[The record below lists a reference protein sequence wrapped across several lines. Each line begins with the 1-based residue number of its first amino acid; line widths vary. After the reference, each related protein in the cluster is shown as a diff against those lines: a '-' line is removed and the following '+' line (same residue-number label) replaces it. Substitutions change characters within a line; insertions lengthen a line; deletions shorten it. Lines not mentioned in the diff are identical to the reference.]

1 MYEQETFEKTLE
13 LAQKAYDNDELPVG
27 AILKVFEHSSNNN
40 KLIFEYCA
48 HNQTNKN
55 KDPLSHCE
63 KICIEKYIESRE
75 EYINKSNI
83 IVDMD
88 TGKEYEKLINNGD
101 NNLTNTE
108 NNLKNDILEIY
119 ITLEPCVMCYGI
131 IERLS
136 KYVKHIYVYYGVKN
150 EIFGATTVLKD
161 IISNTND
168 KITFKDINDYRT
180 VEIIKKFYS
189 ENRNE
194 RVN

>member
-27 AILKVFEHSSNNN
+27 AILKVFKHSNEKNN
-40 KLIFEYCA
+40 LIFEYYE

-55 KDPLSHCE
+55 KDPLAHCE
-63 KICIEKYIESRE
+63 KICIEKYIKSKQEFFE
-75 EYINKSNI
+75 ESNI
-83 IVDMD
+83 IVGMD
-88 TGKEYEKLINNGD
+88 TEKDYEEFLNKD
-101 NNLTNTE
+101 NSLQNTNL
-108 NNLKNDILEIY
+108 LNDVLEIY

-150 EIFGATTVLKD
+150 EIFGAKTVLKD
-161 IISNTND
+161 IISNKKQN
-168 KITFKDINDYRT
+168 ITYKNIDDYRA
-180 VEIIKKFYS
+180 VKIIKKFYS

-194 RVN
+194 RIN